1 MVTGPTG
8 QWMSGVAPG
17 VPGSLVIRERPEKG
31 QVWRVSMAGRGQ
43 GANER
48 LTFTAALEHMDWMIA
63 GWGGWREG
71 TRGRQA
77 YPREMEALSGG
88 LV

>member
-1 MVTGPTG
+1 
-8 QWMSGVAPG
+8 
-17 VPGSLVIRERPEKG
+17 
-31 QVWRVSMAGRGQ
+31 MAGRGQ

-77 YPREMEALSGG
+77 YPREMVALSGG